1 MAKTNKVTRSVNAG
15 ELSPLMNAR
24 SDQNKYNSGCKTMEN
39 FFPLIY
45 GGAQRRPGLEYIAT
59 QKAIGSKGR
68 TIPFERSVAN
78 VYMLTFENQNIRVFK
93 SGDRVMNTSVTID
106 GVTLSG
112 TNPVAVSTDVA
123 HGLTTG
129 DTVRLTGLNGA
140 TGLNYNG
147 NHATE
152 YIVTVVDTDD
162 ITLDGTDSSD
172 YTAWV
177 SGGSL
182 ASIYEIT
189 SPYLTADIP
198 YLKVEHSADVMY
210 ITHGDYEPR
219 KLSRT
224 GDTAWTLE
232 VTAYQEGPFRDRN
245 TTTATITPSATTGSI
260 TLTASADTFYSGHLP
275 NGSGATDKAQTGALF
290 ELIHAAEN
298 DSIFKNFTSATT
310 SDELFVPKGVTWD
323 FTTNGTWTGTVKLQR
338 EYNNSGIWET
348 VHTVTSKNNKNTV
361 TSDTEDVQDAQY
373 RMECT
378 SYTSTGTIECQF
390 SIRDTSRNGIVE
402 ITAVGSATSAT
413 ATVHKTLGGTTATA
427 RWSEGSWSNLRGW
440 PKTVSISPED
450 RLIYAGS
457 VSEPLT
463 TWGSE
468 SGNWDNYVVG
478 TNDSDPIQF
487 TLIGSGQQNEIQWS
501 VSKDETVFGT
511 VGGEHLLGAS
521 KDSEALTPTNVK
533 ARMQTTYGS
542 EDIEGLLINRAVL
555 FIQRGGKKVREFLYS
570 YEQDSHKADDLTVF
584 ANHITGG
591 GIVDIAYQRTPDPR
605 LWCVR
610 SDGQIALMV
619 YERDQNVF
627 SWCRFVTA
635 GEFESVAVVYGG
647 ENSED
652 EVWVTVKR
660 NINGSDTR
668 YVERFA
674 SQAFDTADEV
684 VMLDAAKTSVT
695 AFSSNNIILA
705 SDTVRCN
712 EGLCNSGLCGG
723 VVA

>member
-59 QKAIGSKGR
+59 QKATDAKGR
-68 TIPFERSVAN
+68 VIPFERSVTS
-78 VYMLTFENQNIRVFK
+78 VYMLSFENQNIRVFK
-93 SGDRVMNTSVTID
+93 SGDRVMNTSVDVD

-112 TNPVAVSTDVA
+112 TNPVAVSTDGV
-123 HGLTTG
+123 HSLTTG
-129 DTVRLTGLNGA
+129 DIVRFTDLGGT
-140 TGLNYNG
+140 TELNYNG

-152 YIVTVVDTDD
+152 YTVTVVDTDD
-162 ITLDGTDSSD
+162 ITLDGTDSSNF
-172 YTAWV
+172 TAWTA
-177 SGGSL
+177 GGSL
-182 ASIYEIT
+182 ASIYEIE

-198 YLKVEHSADVMY
+198 YLKIEHSADVMY

-224 GDTAWTLE
+224 GDATWTLE
-232 VTAYQEGPFRDRN
+232 VTGYQQGPFRDQN
-245 TTTATITPSATTGSI
+245 TTTATISASATTGSV
-260 TLTASADTFYSGHLP
+260 TLTASTDTFYSGHLP
-275 NGSGATDKAQTGALF
+275 DGSDATDKIQTGALF
-290 ELIHAAEN
+290 ELIHAAN
-298 DSIFKNFTSATT
+298 DDSIDADLASVTTT
-310 SDELFVPKGVTWD
+310 SELFVPKGVTWD

-338 EYNNSGIWET
+338 EYNNSGVWET
-348 VHTVTSKNNKNTV
+348 VHTVTSANNKNTV
-361 TSDTEDVQDAQY
+361 TSDTEEFGDAQY
-373 RMECT
+373 RGSMT
-378 SYTSTGTIECQF
+378 AFGSGTCDFQF

-413 ATVHKTLGGTTATA
+413 ATVHKTLGDTTATA
-427 RWSEGSWSNLRGW
+427 RWSEGSWSGLRGF

-457 VSEPLT
+457 TSEPLT

-468 SGNWDNYVVG
+468 SGDWTNYVVG

-487 TLIGSGQQNEIQWS
+487 TLVGSGQQNEIQWS
-501 VSKDETVFGT
+501 MSKDETVFGT

-542 EDIEGLLINRAVL
+542 EDIEGLLVNRAVL
-555 FIQRGGKKVREFLYS
+555 FVQRGGKKIREFLYS

-584 ANHITGG
+584 ANHITGD

-610 SDGQIALMV
+610 SDGEMALMV

-627 SWCRFVTA
+627 SWCRFVTD
-635 GEFESVAVVYGG
+635 GKFESVAVVYGG

-668 YVERFA
+668 YIERFA

-695 AFSSNNIILA
+695 AYSSNNIVLA
-705 SDTVRCN
+705 SDTVWCN

-723 VVA
+723 ITA